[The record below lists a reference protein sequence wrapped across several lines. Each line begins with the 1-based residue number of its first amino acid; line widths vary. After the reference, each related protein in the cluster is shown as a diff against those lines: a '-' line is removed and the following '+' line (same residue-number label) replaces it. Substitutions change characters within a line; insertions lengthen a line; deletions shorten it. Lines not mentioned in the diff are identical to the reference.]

1 MCSGK
6 DLYTAAA
13 KVKERESKL
22 DQQLLLE
29 KHKVSSNFFWQKNLQ
44 QREPLLLQQKE
55 LMEKHE
61 MQKKIIK
68 LKLEYLQLK
77 LNMRLVLEEMLA
89 AVGK

>member
-1 MCSGK
+1 MCFGK

-13 KVKERESKL
+13 KARESKS

-29 KHKVSSNFFWQKNLQ
+29 KRKVSSNFLQQKDLQ
-44 QREPLLLQQKE
+44 QREPLLSQQKE
-55 LMEKHE
+55 LVEKHE
-61 MQKKIIK
+61 MQKKIVK

-77 LNMRLVLEEMLA
+77 LNMQLVLEEMLA